1 MSILSPEILAALAAF
16 ALASVWTP
24 GPNNVMLA
32 ASGATFGVRRTTR
45 QALGVALGF
54 PLMLFAIAL
63 GLGEVLRTVP
73 ALRDGLA
80 WVGFAVM
87 VWLAWRI
94 GTQGRAARA
103 DGRASEPLSF
113 TVAVLFQ
120 WVNPKAWV
128 MAVATAATYASG
140 AAPGLEAAVAA
151 LVFALAGLT
160 SAFGWA
166 AAGAALGRLLGEGWR
181 LRAFNAAMGAL
192 LALSALWLVAGP

>member
-1 MSILSPEILAALAAF
+1 MSILSAEIMAALAAF

-32 ASGATFGVRRTTR
+32 ASGATFGVKRTTR
-45 QALGVALGF
+45 HALGVALGF

-63 GLGEVLRTVP
+63 GLGEVFRTAP
-73 ALRDGLA
+73 ALRDALS

-87 VWLAWRI
+87 AWLAWRI
-94 GTQGRAARA
+94 GTQAGPSGGDPR
-103 DGRASEPLSF
+103 GSQPLSF

-128 MAVATAATYASG
+128 MAIATAATYASG
-140 AAPGLEAAVAA
+140 TAPGFEAAVAA
-151 LVFALAGLT
+151 GVFALAGLT

-166 AAGAALGRLLGEGWR
+166 AAGAALGRLLGTGWR
-181 LRAFNAAMGAL
+181 LRAFNAAMGLL
-192 LALSALWLVAGP
+192 LALSALWLVAGT